1 MHSTDRSQGS
11 SVQPVFVRKSVYLAY
26 FGRVSG
32 NHDREGYAPQD
43 QPNAEE
49 TREDR
54 DHMQAENNREQDG
67 KNPEDISE
75 GQSYVAQLGDS
86 PPQQDLHETQSM
98 NDVEEPATY
107 DGAGEWGSLAPSIIS
122 SSFYSD
128 EVLLEERPL
137 EERPLEEGPSKVE
150 TPLQAIASAQAT
162 KEDELPQFQFK
173 FIFREGDDWIPMEQ
187 YPFGPSLSSLVELT
201 AEKHASE
208 GQYLFDTALWSLQP
222 PECFEDAMAYGSHVI
237 LVFPA
242 GRIHIDQHIAASAFQ
257 LGDNA
262 KPLEGDTRKRV
273 VNDNISEEG
282 HVRKKQI
289 V

>member
-1 MHSTDRSQGS
+1 
-11 SVQPVFVRKSVYLAY
+11 
-26 FGRVSG
+26 
-32 NHDREGYAPQD
+32 
-43 QPNAEE
+43 
-49 TREDR
+49 
-54 DHMQAENNREQDG
+54 MQAENNREQDG

-75 GQSYVAQLGDS
+75 GQNYVAQLGDS

-107 DGAGEWGSLAPSIIS
+107 DGAGEWGSLAPSTIS

-162 KEDELPQFQFK
+162 KEDELP
-173 FIFREGDDWIPMEQ
+173 
-187 YPFGPSLSSLVELT
+187 
-201 AEKHASE
+201 
-208 GQYLFDTALWSLQP
+208 LFDIALWSLHP
-222 PECFEDAMAYGSHVI
+222 SECFEAAMAYGSHVI